1 MDIVNNICYA
11 FFFKTMVI
19 INNISLIFE
28 SETKWQNMD
37 TNFNSSLYSIVVFG
51 RRKQSRNV
59 KMEVMAVLKSIGV
72 CLLPHLS
79 SFACS
84 TGSFLQTGPNGRIG
98 LRSFPYSERKRSIL
112 HLSHFHPQSVSIVP
126 TVTNLSDETRRGLF
140 PFWLPYIGW
149 VGCTGTSLSTDIK
162 EDNIKLCHP

>member
-72 CLLPHLS
+72 YLLPHLS

-98 LRSFPYSERKRSIL
+98 LRVLSLFRAKAIDSAPESLPPSI
-112 HLSHFHPQSVSIVP
+112 SVDS
-126 TVTNLSDETRRGLF
+126 SYRD
-140 PFWLPYIGW
+140 
-149 VGCTGTSLSTDIK
+149 
-162 EDNIKLCHP
+162 